1 MSEWNRTNWTWE
13 QKRSLFIFLL
23 CNVLLLLVY
32 FLLPIKNDTI
42 LEINTPEIQKLIAE
56 IEIKKKE
63 DSLRKLPVKY
73 PFNPNFITDYQAY
86 IFALDLE
93 TLESIKAYRNSG
105 KWINS
110 VADFQKVTNW
120 SDAKTQEIAP
130 FLKFPEWVS
139 DTKKTTST
147 STQKKKITPKD
158 LNLASKEELEAVSGI
173 GEVLATR
180 ILEWRDKLG
189 GYSHTIQIDHVYGL
203 SDWAKSN
210 LLEHFYITP
219 SEIEPKLNINEASA
233 SDLATI
239 PGVNF
244 DMARKIWEYQ
254 HLREGINDLEELSK
268 IEGMTQGKLKL
279 IALYL
284 YVN

>member
-219 SEIEPKLNINEASA
+219 SEIEPKLNINKATA

-244 DMARKIWEYQ
+244 ELARKIWEYQ
-254 HLREGINDLEELSK
+254 HLREGINDLEELNK
-268 IEGMTQGKLKL
+268 IEGMSQGKLKL

>member
-1 MSEWNRTNWTWE
+1 MNWTWQ
-13 QKRSLFIFLL
+13 QKRSLFIFLV
-23 CNVLLLLVY
+23 CNVILLLTY
-32 FLLPIKNDTI
+32 FLIPTYNNSI
-42 LEINTPEIQKLIAE
+42 LEINTPEIQKIIAE
-56 IEIKKKE
+56 IEQKQQE

-73 PFNPNFITDYQAY
+73 PFNPNYITDYQAY
-86 IFALDLE
+86 LFAIDLE
-93 TLESIKAYRNSG
+93 VLDSIKAYRNSG

-110 VADFQKVTNW
+110 VADFQKVTKW

-130 FLKFPEWVS
+130 YLKFPDWVNN
-139 DTKKTTST
+139 DKQTRVA
-147 STQKKKITPKD
+147 STQNNKIIAQD
-158 LNLASKEELEAVSGI
+158 LNFASKDELEAVAGI
-173 GEVLATR
+173 GEVLAAR
-180 ILEWRDKLG
+180 ILEWRDRLG
-189 GYSHTIQIDHVYGL
+189 GYSHELQLKHVYGL

-210 LLEHFYITP
+210 LLEHFFITP
-219 SEIEPKLNINEASA
+219 SEIEPQMNVNEASA

-244 DMARKIWEYQ
+244 EMARKIWEYQ
-254 HLREGINDLEELSK
+254 HLREGISDLEELNK